1 MLARELISPIIPTV
15 NRMDTT
21 AKALSLMN
29 EFHVSQLPLVEEG
42 EYQCLLEETT
52 MLDWDEPETLLE
64 NLTFSHIKPAING
77 NAHFF
82 EALKLAGDYRL
93 SLVPVVDHG
102 DHYLGAIT
110 QENLL
115 TTLAH
120 FNGMHESG
128 GILVLEMDQND
139 FMLSEIARLAEAEDV
154 HILGIHTFND
164 NATGK
169 LGVVLKTNRLDLNSF
184 VATLE
189 RFRYTIPHRFDEP
202 ASGDQLQRNYDLL
215 MNYINM

>member
-1 MLARELISPIIPTV
+1 
-15 NRMDTT
+15 MDTT

-42 EYQCLLEETT
+42 EYRCLLEETT